1 MMLAG
6 STRTLVASRLLARR
20 GRACCCS
27 ASSPSSSLVVVG
39 ARAPPPLLRAP
50 AAAVA
55 ADGSRAAPGRRAIAT
70 TRAATGDN
78 GGGSNGAAAAA
89 APSSS
94 SPPPRRP
101 RVLSGVQPTGRLHL
115 GNYLGAIRNWV
126 GLQDTHEAFFCVV
139 DLHAITS
146 PHDPRELREATR
158 AMAAAYIAAGV
169 DPRKAHIFVQSHV
182 PAHAEL
188 GWLLECVTP
197 VGWLGR
203 MTQFKDKSRK
213 MAQKQQA
220 EAQEAAGAAGSGSD
234 GDGGGPSSSSSSSP
248 SENASVGTGLMTYP
262 VLMAADILLYQADLV
277 PVGEDQKQHLELARD
292 LAARVNAQ
300 FGGKAWKKR
309 GGRGGRLLTV
319 PEPMIPPAGARVMS
333 LLDGASKMSKSADN
347 DASRINL
354 TDTPEQIR
362 AKLRRCKTDS
372 VDGAISAA
380 DPRGRPEAAN
390 LLAIYAL
397 CSGQTVAQAEAEC
410 SGLRWG
416 DFKPRLADAV
426 VAHLEPFQR
435 RYAELMAPG
444 PQGGHELL
452 DEVLAEGAEAAA
464 AVADATLWDVRDAM
478 GFVHPRRDMV
488 RRAARPT
495 AAVAAAAATTGAGA
509 ATAAAGAGAGAGAE
523 KKQPATAAAA
533 AS

>member
-6 STRTLVASRLLARR
+6 STRTLLGRRLLARR
-20 GRACCCS
+20 SSSSSSVVVLAR
-27 ASSPSSSLVVVG
+27 ASSSG
-39 ARAPPPLLRAP
+39 APFLLRA
-50 AAAVA
+50 AGISSA
-55 ADGSRAAPGRRAIAT
+55 GSRSSVHRAIAT
-70 TRAATGDN
+70 TTTRAASSSDAN
-78 GGGSNGAAAAA
+78 GTSNGAG
-89 APSSS
+89 APGK
-94 SPPPRRP
+94 PARRP

-126 GLQDTHEAFFCVV
+126 GLQDSHDAFFCVV
-139 DLHAITS
+139 DLHAVTS
-146 PHDPRELREATR
+146 PHDPKELREATR

-169 DPRKAHIFVQSHV
+169 DPKKAHIFVQSHV

-213 MAQKQQA
+213 MQQKQQEA
-220 EAQEAAGAAGSGSD
+220 EEEAAAAAAAN
-234 GDGGGPSSSSSSSP
+234 GGGSAPAA
-248 SENASVGTGLMTYP
+248 ENASVGTGLMTYP

-292 LAARVNAQ
+292 LATRVNSQ
-300 FGGKAWKKR
+300 FGGKGWKKR

-333 LLDGASKMSKSADN
+333 LLDGTAKMSKSADN

-354 TDTPEQIR
+354 TDTPDQIR
-362 AKLRRCKTDS
+362 AKIKRCKTDAG
-372 VDGAISAA
+372 DGGITASA
-380 DPRGRPEAAN
+380 PKSRPEAAN
-390 LLAIYAL
+390 LLTIYAL
-397 CSGQTVAQAEAEC
+397 CTNQTVAQAEAEC
-410 SGLRWG
+410 SSLRWG

-426 VAHLEPFQR
+426 VSHLEPFQR
-435 RYAELMAPG
+435 RYTELMLPG

-478 GFVHPRRDMV
+478 GFVAPRRDLV
-488 RRAARPT
+488 RRAARPG
-495 AAVAAAAATTGAGA
+495 AAPAAAAAV
-509 ATAAAGAGAGAGAE
+509 GAE
-523 KKQPATAAAA
+523 KKQPAAAAV
-533 AS
+533 

>member
-1 MMLAG
+1 
-6 STRTLVASRLLARR
+6 
-20 GRACCCS
+20 
-27 ASSPSSSLVVVG
+27 
-39 ARAPPPLLRAP
+39 
-50 AAAVA
+50 
-55 ADGSRAAPGRRAIAT
+55 
-70 TRAATGDN
+70 
-78 GGGSNGAAAAA
+78 
-89 APSSS
+89 
-94 SPPPRRP
+94 
-101 RVLSGVQPTGRLHL
+101 
-115 GNYLGAIRNWV
+115 
-126 GLQDTHEAFFCVV
+126 
-139 DLHAITS
+139 
-146 PHDPRELREATR
+146 
-158 AMAAAYIAAGV
+158 
-169 DPRKAHIFVQSHV
+169 
-182 PAHAEL
+182 
-188 GWLLECVTP
+188 LECMTP

-213 MAQKQQA
+213 MAQKQQQA
-220 EAQEAAGAAGSGSD
+220 EEEAAAAGSGSD
-234 GDGGGPSSSSSSSP
+234 GSGLSSSSSG
-248 SENASVGTGLMTYP
+248 ENNNASVGTGLMTYP

-292 LAARVNAQ
+292 LATRVNSQ
-300 FGGKAWKKR
+300 FGGKGWKKR

-333 LLDGASKMSKSADN
+333 LLDGASKMSKSAEN

-362 AKLRRCKTDS
+362 AKLKRCKTDS
-372 VDGAISAA
+372 ADGISAA
-380 DPRGRPEAAN
+380 DPKGRPEAAN

-410 SGLRWG
+410 SALRWG

-426 VAHLEPFQR
+426 VAHLEPFQK

-464 AVADATLWDVRDAM
+464 RVADATLWDVRDAM

-495 AAVAAAAATTGAGA
+495 VATVAV
-509 ATAAAGAGAGAGAE
+509 E
-523 KKQPATAAAA
+523 KQPAAAA